1 MKFKRFIFKNFKG
14 ISSMEF
20 DLGEDRGEGVYA
32 LVGLNESGKTSV
44 LEAINHCMIRS
55 QALDALGI
63 KSQQIEDPHELIP
76 IHARDNFNG
85 EIIVQCELEMDD
97 KDIDYI
103 KSIFLEKQKVTL
115 SRVGKEIRFTQK
127 YVFSNSKLDKDK
139 SGSLWSKWFYVTS
152 EGKETHL
159 DNNIAVKVIQEIKK
173 MVPSILYFP
182 NFLFDFPDR
191 VYFGGDIGDKKNEF
205 FKGVVQDIL
214 DSIGNG
220 MTVDKHIMAR
230 ILSDDKND
238 RVHLKSVIG
247 KMEGKL
253 TDVIFGAWSSIFL
266 KQVSGKRVALEYGV
280 EGGNAY
286 IEFFISENNDFY
298 RVSERSLG
306 FRWFFVFLLLIKFRT
321 FRLESGG
328 ALFLLDEP
336 ASNLHPAAQKEL
348 LNSFGSL
355 GRVIYATHSHYM
367 INPSWL
373 ENTYIVKN
381 EAVDYEDSLSTG
393 RGNTDIKVYR
403 YREFVSLFPSQTSYF
418 QPILEAIEYVP
429 SHFDGIEK
437 AVLLEGKNDYYGFSL
452 ISKVLGKKGIAY
464 VPATSASNMDALIA
478 LYIGWGVEFI
488 VLLDADKEGERQ
500 KSRYIEV
507 FGAVISKKIFTYAD
521 IDPSWKAASFEKI
534 FSKSDRL
541 KVQSLFGESDRFDK
555 KVFNRALQE
564 YVVMERGLSLDQE
577 TMSGF
582 SKILEFIFDKL
593 QVSSDSVSASPA
605 N

>member
-1 MKFKRFIFKNFKG
+1 MD
-14 ISSMEF
+14 F

-44 LEAINHCMIRS
+44 LEAINHCMIKS
-55 QALDALGI
+55 QVLDALGI

-85 EIIVQCELEMDD
+85 EIVVQCELEMDD
-97 KDIDYI
+97 EDVEFI
-103 KSIFLEKQKVTL
+103 KKIFLEKQEIKL
-115 SRVGKEIRFTQK
+115 SRVEKNIRFTQK
-127 YVFSNSKLDKDK
+127 YVFSNSKLDKEK
-139 SGSLWSKWFYVTS
+139 SGSLWTKWFYVDKD
-152 EGKETHL
+152 GKEAHL
-159 DNNIAVKVIQEIKK
+159 ENQIAIKVFGDIRKR
-173 MVPSILYFP
+173 VPSILYFP

-191 VYFGGDIGDKKNEF
+191 IYFGGSGEDKKNEF

-220 MTVDKHIMAR
+220 MTVDEHITAR
-230 ILSDDKND
+230 ILSGNKND
-238 RVHLKSVIG
+238 RMHLKSVIG

-253 TDVIFGAWSSIFL
+253 TEVIFGAWSSIFL
-266 KQVSGKRVALEYGV
+266 KQVSGKRVSLEYGI
-280 EGGNAY
+280 ENEMAY

-321 FRLESGG
+321 FRLESKG

-367 INPSWL
+367 INPTWL

-381 EAVDYEDSLSTG
+381 EAVDYEDSLSRGT
-393 RGNTDIKVYR
+393 GNTDIKVYK

-437 AVLLEGKNDYYGFSL
+437 AVLLEGKNDFYGFSL
-452 ISKVLGKKGIAY
+452 ISRIFGEKGVAY
-464 VPATSASNMDALIA
+464 IPATSASNMDALIA
-478 LYIGWGVEFI
+478 LYIGWGIDFV
-488 VLLDADKEGERQ
+488 VLLDADREGERQ
-500 KSRYIEV
+500 KIRYVEM
-507 FGAVISKKIFTYAD
+507 FGAAISRRVFTYAD
-521 IDPSWKAASFEKI
+521 IDASWKAASFEKI
-534 FSKSDRL
+534 FSKDDRL
-541 KVQSLFGESDRFDK
+541 KIQSLFGDFDRFDK

-564 YVVMERGLSLDQE
+564 YVVMKKNMDLDQE
-577 TMSGF
+577 TLSGF
-582 SKILEFIFDKL
+582 SKILAFIFEKL
-593 QVSSDSVSASPA
+593 QVERSIAGWSK
-605 N
+605 